1 MKGKRGKPWL
11 PILVILGVIAGFYAS
26 HPFVPASTPKATP
39 ASVGSP
45 AKDTPEQ
52 ENHPELPNAR
62 ALSPRETEKAASS
75 RPRLETFLSQTIAR
89 LNKAFSSW
97 PTPTPAQL
105 QVTLFVLLALALLW
119 SIGRRALYQRRIRAE
134 IDQGYQTLNRLA
146 QQAESADLAVVE
158 QALARLTEVHEQ
170 LAKPVSAPLSHL
182 SAFYFLRAH
191 ADYTLHRVKDRCAR
205 LREASTEAQKEKA
218 SALALMQAM
227 DEKLA
232 KLAKQLSSAAWP
244 AHLHPLSWME
254 VAMAEATAAEERPV
268 EWADNAAVLA
278 EPVSDGAPES
288 AEVAAPSQPA
298 DLPAEESHAATPETH
313 AGQEAVAPDDPR
325 TASLATALDADA
337 AAEISAT
344 GVPKKKSGRPSVIS
358 RSIRQFLNLSLRQ
371 KQTSAEPPPDAQ
383 APSEARPG
391 REASEAP
398 PTAPKTRAFAK
409 LYFWKKGDSGAASAE
424 KPAPSQPLPDSPGP
438 DPLPQTDEA
447 AGAAA
452 AGNRQSSA
460 QTLVRKHMV
469 AAMALSAVPVPILDV
484 AALTGIQLNLL
495 SNLSALHGVA
505 FNRESGKSVLVALLG
520 GSLPTTA
527 LMWLSSLSKAVPGI
541 GTLTGGVSLSATAGA
556 VTYAIGQVF
565 IRHFEA
571 GNALQDF
578 DAKQQ
583 RSHFQNALK
592 EGLAMAASEHAK

>member
-26 HPFVPASTPKATP
+26 HPFVTASTPKATP

-45 AKDTPEQ
+45 AKDTPAQ

-62 ALSPRETEKAASS
+62 ALSPRETEKAVSS

-105 QVTLFVLLALALLW
+105 KVTLFALLALALLW
-119 SIGRRALYQRRIRAE
+119 RIGRRALYQRRMRAE

-182 SAFYFLRAH
+182 SVLYFLRAH
-191 ADYTLHRVKDRCAR
+191 ADYTLHRVKDRRAR

-254 VAMAEATAAEERPV
+254 EAMAEATAAEERPV

-298 DLPAEESHAATPETH
+298 D
-313 AGQEAVAPDDPR
+313 
-325 TASLATALDADA
+325 LDADA

-409 LYFWKKGDSGAASAE
+409 LYFWKKGDAGPASAE

-438 DPLPQTDEA
+438 DPLQQTDEA

-505 FNRESGKSVLVALLG
+505 FNRESGKSILVALLG